1 VGVGGSRLSTG
12 QRQKLGIARALLKR
26 ADLMILSESTSDL
39 DPLAQDRLAE
49 KVLEARE
56 RRGIVWI
63 VNRAGM
69 ASRFDRVIVLDDG
82 RVAEDG
88 AFGELDKDR
97 TALRGLLESA

>member
-26 ADLMILSESTSDL
+26 ADLMILSESTSAL

-69 ASRFDRVIVLDDG
+69 ASRLEHTTQQLR
-82 RVAEDG
+82 E
-88 AFGELDKDR
+88 
-97 TALRGLLESA
+97 ALAQNA

>member
-26 ADLMILSESTSDL
+26 ADLMILSESTSAL

-88 AFGELDKDR
+88 AFGELDKDG
-97 TALRGLLESA
+97 TALRSLLESA

>member
-1 VGVGGSRLSTG
+1 MGVGGSRLSTG
-12 QRQKLGIARALLKR
+12 QRQKLGIARALLKC

-97 TALRGLLESA
+97 TALRGLLEST